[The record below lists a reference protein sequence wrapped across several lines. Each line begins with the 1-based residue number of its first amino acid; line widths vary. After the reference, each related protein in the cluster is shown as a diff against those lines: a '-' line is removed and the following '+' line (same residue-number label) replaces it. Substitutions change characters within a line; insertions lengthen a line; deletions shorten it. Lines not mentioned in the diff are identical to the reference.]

1 MKQMILFLSV
11 LILTGIFS
19 LTGAQPLPPQ
29 NNQEQL
35 RHLKKELK
43 LDDNQTEKLKAI
55 FKDSRTKMKELRDK
69 MDDSREK
76 DMEQMDKILDDQD
89 KQIEKILN
97 DTQKEKFNQIK
108 DDRPMPP
115 PLGVGPQ
122 GQMKGA
128 PGAGERFPMMQKHGP
143 NFPGNGPCDSSM
155 KKPVSPVDDGEGNK

>member
-1 MKQMILFLSV
+1 MKQITSFLSV
-11 LILTGIFS
+11 LILTGIFNF
-19 LTGAQPLPPQ
+19 TGAQPLPPQ

-55 FKDSRTKMKELRDK
+55 FKDSRAKMKELRDK
-69 MDDSREK
+69 MEASREK

-115 PLGVGPQ
+115 LGLGPQ
-122 GQMKGA
+122 GQMKGG
-128 PGAGERFPMMQKHGP
+128 PGEDERFQRMQKHGP
-143 NFPGNGPCDSSM
+143 NFPGNDPCDSSM
-155 KKPVSPVDDGEGNK
+155 KKPGNPVGDGEGNK

>member
-1 MKQMILFLSV
+1 MKQIISFLSV

-19 LTGAQPLPPQ
+19 LTAAQPRPPLD
-29 NNQEQL
+29 NQQQL

-55 FKDSRTKMKELRDK
+55 FKDSRAKMKELRDK
-69 MDDSREK
+69 MEASREK

-97 DTQKEKFNQIK
+97 DTQKERFNQIK

-115 PLGVGPQ
+115 LGMGPK

-128 PGAGERFPMMQKHGP
+128 PGGDERFQIMQNHGP
-143 NFPGNGPCDSSM
+143 NSRDNDQCDSSM
-155 KKPVSPVDDGEGNK
+155 KKPGSPVDDGEGNK